1 MKGLLILLAVTGIT
15 TRAYAQAAIV
25 GSVKD
30 PSGARVRRHT
40 VDVSSPARST
50 QR

>member
-15 TRAYAQAAIV
+15 TRAYAQAAIA
-25 GSVKD
+25 GSVND
-30 PSGARVRRHT
+30 PSGAPRPGVT
-40 VDVSSPARST
+40 VEVSSPARST